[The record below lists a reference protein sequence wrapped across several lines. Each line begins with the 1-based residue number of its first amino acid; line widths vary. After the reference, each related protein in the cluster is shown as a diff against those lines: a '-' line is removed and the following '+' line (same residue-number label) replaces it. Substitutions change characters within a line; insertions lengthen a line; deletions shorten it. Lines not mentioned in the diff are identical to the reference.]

1 MSIEKTLESRFISDY
16 KVTKT
21 GVDHETEKGTSQVIV
36 GHARVIGFARDPKT
50 EKLAPLVGVKPL
62 GRPYSEILVEP
73 QDMTAQKLG
82 VLVSELGVV
91 VLNESKLLKYLK
103 LTQTDDE
110 VLHGL
115 CRTRLRTAG
124 WLENNTA
131 FYTGKA
137 LIHHESVDIDD
148 FHIEPIQNAA
158 FAVRGTL
165 EEWKD
170 NIGCHIAR
178 NPSLLGVSCIYL
190 LSLFLSRLNLGTRLF
205 NLWGTKG
212 SGKTLASQCAATLF
226 GNGIDPAAGHY
237 SEDPSYVT
245 KFSTTKNGIE
255 LVLARYTPLPTA
267 LDELTEQAVQTLR
280 ELFYKIAS
288 GQGKNRMTSQL
299 TAAKANQW
307 QTIVF
312 ATSEM
317 AVAEAVSS
325 TGKPLLGGQADRA
338 IDLPADQL
346 VLFEDFGEFGDFAE
360 LTRHLKQACGEYY
373 GSAGEALIQ
382 YAVDNQDETDEILGL
397 AAEAEELLMPANC
410 GAGERRVVKC
420 FAGALVAGYI
430 AVSAGIFDCSPE
442 DIEAAMKHL
451 TDEWWRNRGGCLR
464 RIADYLSAHPD
475 DIVEGP
481 PTLDSNAAV
490 FHHNGMFTFRDWA
503 FAEAFEDHRKM
514 LPELYGLGALKRE
527 QAGRNIHRYC
537 NNRFNGYSIY
547 ADRVLPLMEQAS

>member
-1 MSIEKTLESRFISDY
+1 MTLEKTMETRILEEFH
-16 KVTKT
+16 VTKT
-21 GVDHETEKGTSQVIV
+21 GVISKTDKDVAQVIV

-50 EKLAPLVGVKPL
+50 GKLAPLVGVKPPS
-62 GRPYSEILVEP
+62 GPYHEILVSP

-82 VLVSELGVV
+82 VLVAELGVV
-91 VLNESKLLKYLK
+91 VLKQSALLKYLN

-115 CRTRLRTAG
+115 HRTRVRTAG
-124 WLENNTA
+124 WLENNAA

-137 LIHHESVDIDD
+137 LIHHESVELDH

-158 FAVRGTL
+158 FAVRGSL
-165 EEWKD
+165 EEWKA
-170 NIGCHIAR
+170 NIGCHIER
-178 NPSLLGVSCIYL
+178 NPSLLGISCIYL
-190 LSLFLSRLNLGTRLF
+190 LSLFLNRLNLGTRLF

-255 LVLARYTPLPTA
+255 LVLARYTPFPVA
-267 LDELTEQAVQTLR
+267 LDELTEQAAQSLG

-288 GQGKNRMTSQL
+288 GQGKHRMTSQL
-299 TAAKANQW
+299 TAASANQW
-307 QTIVF
+307 QTVVF

-317 AVAEAVSS
+317 GVAEAVSS
-325 TGKPLLGGQADRA
+325 SGKPLLGGQADRA
-338 IDLPADQL
+338 IDLAADQM
-346 VLFEDFGEFGDFAE
+346 VLFEDFGEFGNFAE

-373 GSAGEALIQ
+373 GSAGEAVIQ
-382 YAVDNQDETDEILGL
+382 YAVDNQDEADEILAL
-397 AAEAEELLMPANC
+397 AAKAEELLMPSNC
-410 GAGERRVVKC
+410 GPGERRVVKC

-430 AVSAGIFDCSPE
+430 AVRAGIFDCSPE
-442 DIEAAMKHL
+442 DIDAAIQHL
-451 TDEWWRNRGGCLR
+451 TDEWWRNRGGSLR
-464 RIADYLSAHPD
+464 RIADYLSAHAD
-475 DIVEGP
+475 DIVTGP
-481 PTLDSNAAV
+481 PALNSNAAV
-490 FHHNGMFTFRDWA
+490 FHYNGLFTIQSWA
-503 FAEAFEDHRKM
+503 FEEAFEDHRKM

-547 ADRVLPLMEQAS
+547 ANRVLPLMDQ